1 MRRLPLILS
10 VVIVSAFINL
20 ETATAQFT
28 QTNLSSDIPGLAN
41 FTDPNLK
48 NPWGLSATPTS
59 PFWSANEQAGNSTL
73 HTGSGSLANPTLIPA
88 VPGGPTGTV
97 FNSGNT
103 AGAFNGDLFLFATHD
118 GGLAGWR
125 PALGLTNTEVLSTP
139 SGNTYTGLAAAT
151 IGTNTYAYLA
161 NFTSGHIDVFRGD
174 TATPFLPG
182 NFTDPNLPSGFRP
195 FNVQVL
201 GGQLFATYFNPLGPP
216 GQGIVDIFDVSGNF
230 IQRIGGAG
238 ILNDPWGL
246 AIAPL
251 GFGSL
256 GGDLLVGNH
265 TDGSI
270 WAFDLNGAL
279 IGELKDAQ
287 GNPILNP
294 GLWALMFGNNGPGF
308 DPGALYLNIGLNGG
322 VDGLF
327 AEIQSTTPIPAALPL
342 FASGAGVLAYFGW
355 RRKRK
360 RITA

>member
-1 MRRLPLILS
+1 MRRLPLILG
-10 VVIVSAFINL
+10 VVIVSASINL

-48 NPWGLSATPTS
+48 NPWGLSASPTS
-59 PFWSANEQAGNSTL
+59 PFWSANELVGNSTL

-97 FNSGNT
+97 FNSGNA

-125 PALGLTNTEVLSTP
+125 PILGQTNTEVLSTP
-139 SGNTYTGLAAAT
+139 NGSTYTGLTAAT
-151 IGTNTYAYLA
+151 IGTHTYAYVA
-161 NFTSGHIDVFRGD
+161 NFTSGAIDVFKGD
-174 TATPFLPG
+174 TAAPALPG
-182 NFTDPNLPSGFRP
+182 NFSDPTLPSGFRP

-201 GGQLFATYFNPLGPP
+201 NGQLFATYTNGLL
-216 GQGIVDIFDVSGNF
+216 GQGVVDVFDVSGNF
-230 IQRIGGAG
+230 LRHLSDAH
-238 ILNDPWGL
+238 LTDPWGL

-251 GFGSL
+251 GFGSF

-270 WAFDLNGAL
+270 LAFNPTTGAF
-279 IGELKDAQ
+279 IAQLKDAQ

-308 DPGALYLNIGLNGG
+308 DPGTLYLNAGINGG
-322 VDGLF
+322 IDGLF

-342 FASGAGVLAYFGW
+342 FASGGGVLAYFGW

-360 RITA
+360 VIAA